1 LMQIY
6 ADVTGRE
13 IRVAGTTQS
22 GALGSAMF
30 AAVAAGKEAGG
41 YDTIFEAVGSM
52 ARLQDVVY
60 RPNPARKA
68 VYDQLFAEYLTLH
81 DHFGRGANG
90 VMKRLKALK
99 QRVLAGS

>member
-13 IRVAGTTQS
+13 IRVAATAQA
-22 GALGSAMF
+22 GAFGSAMF

-41 YDTIFEAVGSM
+41 YDSIFEAAKNM

-60 RPNPARKA
+60 RPNPAHKA
-68 VYDQLFAEYLTLH
+68 VYDQLYAEYLKLH
-81 DHFGRGANG
+81 DYFGRGEND
-90 VMKRLKALK
+90 VMKRLKALR
-99 QRVLAGS
+99 QQVLAGD

>member
-1 LMQIY
+1 MQIY

-13 IRVAGTTQS
+13 IRIAGTTQS

-41 YDTIFEAVGSM
+41 YESIFEAAKHM
-52 ARLQDVVY
+52 TRLQEVVY
-60 RPNPARKA
+60 KPVPAHKA
-68 VYDQLFAEYLTLH
+68 VYDQLYAEYLTLH
-81 DHFGRGANG
+81 NAFGRGANE

-99 QRVLAGS
+99 QRVLTGS